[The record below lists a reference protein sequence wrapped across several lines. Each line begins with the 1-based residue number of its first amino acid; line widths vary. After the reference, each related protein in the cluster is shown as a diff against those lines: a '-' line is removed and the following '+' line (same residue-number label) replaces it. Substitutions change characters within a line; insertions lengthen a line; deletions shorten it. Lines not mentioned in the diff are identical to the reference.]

1 MEVVNQTI
9 LGARVESKSYY
20 KENVTVSKRFM
31 RGSNE
36 MLKHNFVS
44 VRVKYVK

>member
-1 MEVVNQTI
+1 MEVVDQTI
-9 LGARVESKSYY
+9 LGALVESKSYY
-20 KENVTVSKRFM
+20 KGNVTVSKRL

-36 MLKHNFVS
+36 MLNHNFVS